1 MEHKLDKGNR
11 RLADYIYKD
20 MNPEEIVE
28 FERELSNDPQLSE
41 SYQLNKQVSDYL
53 RTKIQLEEMRSDPM
67 LEDAER
73 LADLAFDMPYEGETP
88 EKSVEK
94 SVEESVE
101 ESDEG
106 ILNPLIS
113 EEGRKNRVRILT
125 FAAAIAAGLAIL
137 LTLGIP
143 SRLDQDLLYDRYY
156 LPLEASDYSQRGEAS
171 EAYMDIAMGI
181 NNYLDGNYVES
192 IEQFRQLASDPL
204 LRSEVLFFSALS
216 HMGLGQYKN
225 AQNIF
230 KSLIISDSRYHLE
243 TLWYL
248 SLCCLKAGEF
258 DQASQYLGQLEAFD
272 GMYQK
277 DAQILRK
284 KLRRLK

>member
-1 MEHKLDKGNR
+1 MEHNYDKHR

-73 LADLAFDMPYEGETP
+73 LADLAFDMPYEGESP
-88 EKSVEK
+88 EK
-94 SVEESVE
+94 
-101 ESDEG
+101 SDEG

-230 KSLIISDSRYHLE
+230 KSLIISDSRYHME

-258 DQASQYLGQLEAFD
+258 DQASQYL
-272 GMYQK
+272 
-277 DAQILRK
+277 
-284 KLRRLK
+284 